1 MVDPL
6 IHDGREEGIKGF
18 WKGLSA
24 SYWGCSEG
32 CIQFV
37 VYEKLKKQ
45 LIERCVRGVT
55 APSTYITY
63 TYTTLTTESTY
74 SNNESRRARGLADSE
89 ELPPAYT
96 LGAAAFSKFLATTA
110 TYPHEVVRTRCVRAC
125 EC

>member
-1 MVDPL
+1 M
-6 IHDGREEGIKGF
+6 KGF

-45 LIERCVRGVT
+45 LIERCVLVLPTVT
-55 APSTYITY
+55 LPVPVPTRPSPLLWPPTNHPAQNTHN
-63 TYTTLTTESTY
+63 
-74 SNNESRRARGLADSE
+74 SNNEQRRARGLADSQ

-110 TYPHEVVRTRCVRAC
+110 TYPHEVVRTR
-125 EC
+125 